1 MHSKALSQKP
11 SKQPTT
17 LLNSAQS
24 LYQFWQDLYTVDR
37 PLTQRCL
44 LFLIPLSEF
53 VFPGTKIKNLLLPA
67 RIVNTEPPTVVHWTE
82 TIGMKVWSYVTSVF
96 TFTGFSKNKQV
107 KQGGGR
113 NTQRKPQKHN
123 YDINLAGRNKGL

>member
-1 MHSKALSQKP
+1 M
-11 SKQPTT
+11 
-17 LLNSAQS
+17 
-24 LYQFWQDLYTVDR
+24 
-37 PLTQRCL
+37 
-44 LFLIPLSEF
+44 
-53 VFPGTKIKNLLLPA
+53 PA
-67 RIVNTEPPTVVHWTE
+67 RIVNTELPTVVHWTE